1 MPIMSSAY
9 KSALEGIGF
18 PKTAAAA
25 QAKWEAAW
33 KDCVS
38 GCIQAISTGSA
49 YSLSGA
55 FEPTDSKSK
64 FFSKLESA
72 GKADVAAFSLIPM
85 YGTTTPP
92 TASISPLTDPA
103 DSVSTPA
110 GKLAGSVADFA
121 KSAGYTGSALP
132 PPSGTPPGTSLT

>member
-1 MPIMSSAY
+1 MPISSSAY
-9 KSALEGIGF
+9 KSAIEGIGF

-38 GCIQAISTGSA
+38 GCTEAISAGTS

-55 FEPTDSKSK
+55 FEPTDSTSK

-72 GKADVAAFSLIPM
+72 GKADIAAFVLIPK

-92 TASISPLTDPA
+92 TASIAPITDKA
-103 DSVSTPA
+103 DNIGTPA
-110 GKLAGSVADFA
+110 GKLAGEVADFA
-121 KSAGYTGSALP
+121 KSAGYSGSAIP
-132 PPSGTPPGTSLT
+132 PPTGTPPGTSLS